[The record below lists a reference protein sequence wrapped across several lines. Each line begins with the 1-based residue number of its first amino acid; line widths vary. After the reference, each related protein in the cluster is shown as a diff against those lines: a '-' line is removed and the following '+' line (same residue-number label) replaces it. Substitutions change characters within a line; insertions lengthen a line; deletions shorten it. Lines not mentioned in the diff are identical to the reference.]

1 MDRKGGLGWCAR
13 EAQTPQFG
21 SVVCLLV
28 LITAFVTASASA
40 ETWWAL
46 SNSANH
52 TGCTADHIWAGQ
64 ITPDQSGTYWQ
75 GGHQE
80 YSWTLQVSDVD
91 CWQMCDGMPFYT
103 DCSENAFMPTWCLN
117 RLVDGQWIVAA
128 GPITRRSVGV
138 TLNTSNYPAGDY
150 YWSAES
156 IDDTPDDG
164 PGGDDPPA
172 SRRVSNCFE
181 VVYHHPKN
189 WHRADFPVSGEPYRI
204 KGFLVAFRY
213 EYDVS
218 CGNNEHAT
226 YMDGHVDMR
235 EYVLYPGEDGSF
247 EWPTNTVEGP
257 WLGSTSDNPTTASMA
272 LDPSTL
278 HQFDQ
283 QHPGQLINSEY
294 IDEGAAFVASQTFQW
309 KYSDEPATEWRPLG
323 YAGITR
329 TVYEDQDTW
338 HYELQKHGYTI
349 DFEF

>member
-46 SNSANH
+46 NNSANH
-52 TGCTADHIWAGQ
+52 TGCTANEICAGT
-64 ITPDQSGTYWQ
+64 IAPDQGGTYWQ
-75 GGHQE
+75 GGHV
-80 YSWTLQVSDVD
+80 YGWSLSVSDVD
-91 CWQMCDGMPFYT
+91 CHQPCDSIQSYM
-103 DCSENAFMPTWCLN
+103 DCSENLFRADWTLWK
-117 RLVDGQWIVAA
+117 LVGNQWIALA
-128 GPITRRSVGV
+128 TKSGPADGV
-138 TLNTSNYPAGDY
+138 TLDTSNHTAGHF
-150 YWSAES
+150 YWQAKN
-156 IDDTPDDG
+156 IDDTPLDG
-164 PGGDDPPA
+164 PKGDDTPVTD
-172 SRRVSNCFE
+172 RVSDCFT
-181 VVYHHPKN
+181 VVYHHPVG
-189 WHRADFPVSGEPYRI
+189 WHRADFPVSGEPYLI
-204 KGFLVAFRY
+204 DGFLVAFRY

-235 EYVLYPGEDGSF
+235 EYVLYPGEDDPF

-278 HQFDQ
+278 YQFDQ

-294 IDEGAAFVASQTFQW
+294 IAEGAAFVASQTFQW
-309 KYSDEPATEWRPLG
+309 KYSDEPATQWRPLG
-323 YAGITR
+323 YAGIPR